1 MIKPKNITRVQTLRE
16 WEEELHE
23 KKQTTGLAIAVQLSL
38 VVN

>member
-1 MIKPKNITRVQTLRE
+1 MRE

-23 KKQTTGLAIAVQLSL
+23 KKKQTTGLAIAVQLSL